1 MTAVTKMTK
10 DQLIAENRALRD
22 HFDANVAKAVAKAY
36 QARVAATAQVA
47 ELEAKLAIAREKYV
61 VMRDIIRE
69 LRAPRAVSRPM
80 TDAQVRYAQR
90 AAEGRALHEANAK
103 RHRTMVAAFVAAHP
117 GVPYTMPQV
126 EAWYAQPAPVD
137 CE

>member
-1 MTAVTKMTK
+1 MTSMTMTK
-10 DQLIAENRALRD
+10 AQLVDENKKLRD
-22 HFDANVAKAVAKAY
+22 HYDADVAKAVAD
-36 QARVAATAQVA
+36 ATAVATARIA
-47 ELEAKLAIAREKYV
+47 ELEAKLDIAREKYV

-90 AAEGRALHEANAK
+90 AAEGRALHEANSK
-103 RHRTMVAAFVAAHP
+103 RYRTMVAAYVAAHP